1 MAVDFGPK
9 IRRLRLVRGLTL
21 EAMAKKMGMEKA
33 AMADMETW
41 DGHPPLDI
49 VTKAARILNVA
60 EVTLVIPCPHAF
72 EQIVLL
78 ACSQQLEL
86 DALKSFTAGM
96 EELVQAL
103 QPVKPENEKEG
114 II

>member
-9 IRRLRLVRGLTL
+9 IHRLRLIRGLTL

-33 AMADMETW
+33 SLADMETW

-49 VTKAARILNVA
+49 VTKAARILNVTELA
-60 EVTLVIPCPHAF
+60 LVIPCPHAF

-96 EELVQAL
+96 EDFVKVFR
-103 QPVKPENEKEG
+103 PVEPENERKES
-114 II
+114 